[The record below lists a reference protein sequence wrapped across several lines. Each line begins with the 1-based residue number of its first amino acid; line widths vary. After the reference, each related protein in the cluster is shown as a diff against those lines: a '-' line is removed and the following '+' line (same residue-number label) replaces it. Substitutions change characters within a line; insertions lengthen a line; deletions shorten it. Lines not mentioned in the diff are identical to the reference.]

1 MNAPRL
7 TTPLALRPDFH
18 FACCFARQFLVVALI
33 YVVCAAAALAS
44 DDWLPVTPQE
54 LVMKSSVVEKDA
66 DAEAIFWTVRVADSA
81 ESGDVRNVVDNYIRI
96 KIFNERGREAKSKIE
111 IPYLSRNK
119 IKDIAA
125 RTVKPDGSIVE
136 LDKKDVFETTV
147 VKFGGIKIKAKTFAL
162 PAVEPGAIIEY
173 KWREVRGD
181 SLANYIRLDVQQDVP
196 VQTLTYYLKPL
207 VNPYFPYG
215 MRVLSFNFR
224 YKEFKKEKNG
234 FYSTTINNVPAFRE
248 EPRMPPA
255 ADVRQWM
262 LVYYSED
269 KKLSPQS
276 YWHEHG
282 KLIYSFYK
290 NQIKPNDDVK
300 AKAAELAA
308 DAKTDNEKLARFFD
322 FCRTGIKNIYSDTS
336 GYTGEQIS
344 KLKEN
349 KNAGDTL
356 KRGYGTSKDV
366 DILFAS
372 LATAAGFDAR
382 VAVSGDRSDVRFRP
396 DYADS
401 YFLRTN
407 NIAVR
412 AKDAKTADATANDAW
427 KFYNPGS
434 SYTANGMLIWSEEG
448 EVALVSDPE
457 KPVFVMTPLSPPD
470 KTVESRTA
478 RLTLAE
484 DGTLEGDVEIRLS
497 GHYAAI
503 EKSSHDDE
511 TEAEREKNIT
521 EELKTNLFNGEI
533 TNLKIENITDAVKPV
548 VFKFHVKLP
557 GYAQRTGKR
566 LFIQPSV
573 FESTKAAMFPNSTR
587 QHPIFFSH
595 AWTEKDS
602 VEIKLPAG
610 FALDSPTAPQPL
622 SAGEACKYDV
632 KLSVTKDQRT
642 LIFNRTFTFGGGGNL
657 FFEQNNYANLK
668 RLFDSI
674 NEQDK
679 HTVALKVAAT
689 QASSTTQP

>member
-1 MNAPRL
+1 MTMNAPRL
-7 TTPLALRPDFH
+7 TTPLTPRFNLHCA
-18 FACCFARQFLVVALI
+18 ARFIRRFLVVAI
-33 YVVCAAAALAS
+33 VCFVGASSAVAS
-44 DDWLPVTPQE
+44 DDWLPITPQE
-54 LVMKSSVVEKDA
+54 LAMKSSLVEKDA
-66 DAEAIFWTVRVADSA
+66 DAEAIFWTVRVADTA

-147 VKFGGIKIKAKTFAL
+147 VKFGGIKIKAKSFAL

-181 SLANYIRLDVQQDVP
+181 SLANYLRLDVQQDVP
-196 VQTLTYYLKPL
+196 VQTVTYYLKPL

-300 AKAAELAA
+300 AKAAELAG
-308 DAKTDNEKLARFFD
+308 DAKTDDEKLARFYD
-322 FCRTGIKNIYSDTS
+322 FCRTNIKNVYSDTS
-336 GYTGEQIS
+336 GYTSEQIG

-382 VAVSGDRSDVRFRP
+382 VATSGDRSDIRFRP

-401 YFLRTN
+401 YFLRTY

-412 AKDAKTADATANDAW
+412 AKDAKTSDATASDAW

-434 SYTANGMLIWSEEG
+434 SYTSKGMLVWYEEG

-470 KTVESRTA
+470 KTVEARTA

-533 TNLKIENITDAVKPV
+533 TNLKIENITDAAKPV
-548 VFKFHVKLP
+548 IFKFHVKLP

-573 FESTKAAMFPNSTR
+573 FESTKAAMFLNSTR

-610 FALDSPTAPQPL
+610 FALDSPTAPSPL

-642 LIFNRTFTFGGGGNL
+642 LIFNRTFTFGGSGNL

-679 HTVALKVAAT
+679 HTVALKSAPVVSVAND
-689 QASSTTQP
+689 